1 MRYNKKQE
9 LKESMKRKEPEKS
22 KSVIYYHRAY
32 RKLPAKSTGGYLIE
46 FFLLFF
52 FFVAVIFHVFPW
64 VTELTSYFS
73 KYILSFVMPPNTL
86 VIMRKSFLSRDFY
99 MISRI
104 GKFPS
109 PLFLLISIQVTLAAA
124 FLFTRIKSVP
134 KSLGIWIL
142 YVCILNIISSL
153 FFLYMPDRF
162 PYNIEIFSELY
173 MKTQVTIW
181 FFISIVIPLALT
193 PFRTGIFTKGL
204 IITSMLL
211 YSIVFGCLRYIVFF
225 YILTRYSYVFMT
237 VLFFALGPLIDFVY
251 IIGLYS
257 FSISSLSVK
266 MKGDLIKWKWSY

>member
-1 MRYNKKQE
+1 MKK
-9 LKESMKRKEPEKS
+9 REPEKG

-32 RKLPAKSTGGYLIE
+32 RKLPAKSKAGYLTE

-52 FFVAVIFHVFPW
+52 FFVAVIFHIFPRA
-64 VTELTSYFS
+64 TELTSYFS

-86 VIMRKSFLSRDFY
+86 AIMKKGFLSRDFY

-104 GKFPS
+104 GRFPS
-109 PLFLLISIQVTLAAA
+109 PLFLLVSIQVTLAVA
-124 FLFTRIKSVP
+124 FIFTQLKSIP
-134 KSLGIWIL
+134 KSLGIWML
-142 YVCILNIISSL
+142 YVCIINIISCL

-181 FFISIVIPLALT
+181 FFISIVIPLALA
-193 PFRTGIFTKGL
+193 PFRTGILTKGV

-225 YILTRYSYVFMT
+225 YILTRYSYVFMA

-257 FSISSLSVK
+257 FSISFLSVK
-266 MKGDLIKWKWSY
+266 MKRDLIKWKWSY